1 MQPQEPFVP
10 IDKVAEHFSVSIST
24 VRTWV
29 RQNRIPRDTYVK
41 LGNTYRFQLSAVADA
56 LTAINSGEQEEAP
69 LDEYTVEAN
78 QIVNALDLD
87 DFDTDDDI

>member
-69 LDEYTVEAN
+69 LDEYTVEAKE
-78 QIVNALDLD
+78 IVNALDLD